1 MKTFKRY
8 LSVFMIIGVII
19 FTIGFVLLAID
30 KTYFKWQMVIAL
42 LAAICIYVFP
52 MSLYLSSRTS
62 TVEVRINKSKNE
74 LINKI
79 DDISFNKCNRKNKKE
94 VGKETIYSATD
105 KFSTWLTN
113 PVKVSDHDEYVIV
126 EVPKAYKKYYTSLA

>member
-1 MKTFKRY
+1 MNTFKRY
-8 LSVFMIIGVII
+8 LSVFLIIGVII
-19 FTIGFVLLAID
+19 FAIGFILLAID
-30 KTYFKWQMVIAL
+30 KTYFKWQMITAL
-42 LAAICIYVFP
+42 AAAICIYVFP
-52 MSLYLSSRTS
+52 MSLYLSSRAS
-62 TVEVRINKSKNE
+62 TVEVKINKSKNE

-94 VGKETIYSATD
+94 AGKETIYTTTN

-113 PVKVSDHDEYVIV
+113 PVKVSDHDDYIIV

>member
-1 MKTFKRY
+1 
-8 LSVFMIIGVII
+8 MIIGVII
-19 FTIGFVLLAID
+19 FAIGFVLLAID

-52 MSLYLSSRTS
+52 MSLYLSSRAS
-62 TVEVRINKSKNE
+62 TVEVR
-74 LINKI
+74 INKI

-105 KFSTWLTN
+105 KFSAWLTN

>member
-1 MKTFKRY
+1 MNTFKRY
-8 LSVFMIIGVII
+8 LSVFLIIGVII
-19 FTIGFVLLAID
+19 FAIGFILLAID
-30 KTYFKWQMVIAL
+30 KTYFKWQMITAL
-42 LAAICIYVFP
+42 AAAICIYVFP
-52 MSLYLSSRTS
+52 MSLYLSSRAS
-62 TVEVRINKSKNE
+62 TVEVKINKSKNE

-94 VGKETIYSATD
+94 VGKETIYTTTN

-113 PVKVSDHDEYVIV
+113 PVKVSDHDDYIIV

>member
-1 MKTFKRY
+1 
-8 LSVFMIIGVII
+8 MIIGVII
-19 FTIGFVLLAID
+19 FAIGFVLLAID

-52 MSLYLSSRTS
+52 MSLYLSSRAS

-79 DDISFNKCNRKNKKE
+79 DDISFNKCNRKNNKE

-105 KFSTWLTN
+105 KFSAWLTN

>member
-1 MKTFKRY
+1 MNTFKRY
-8 LSVFMIIGVII
+8 LSVLLIIGAVIFAI
-19 FTIGFVLLAID
+19 VFVLLAID
-30 KTYFKWQMVIAL
+30 KTYFKWQMIIAL
-42 LAAICIYVFP
+42 LAAVCIYVLP
-52 MSLYLSSRTS
+52 MSLFLSSRAS

-94 VGKETIYSATD
+94 AGKETIYSATD
-105 KFSTWLTN
+105 RFSAWLTN

-126 EVPKAYKKYYTSLA
+126 EVPKAYKKYYSSLA

>member
-1 MKTFKRY
+1 MNTFKRY
-8 LSVFMIIGVII
+8 FSVFLSIGVII
-19 FTIGFVLLAID
+19 FAIGFVLLAID

-42 LAAICIYVFP
+42 FAAICIYVFP
-52 MSLYLSSRTS
+52 MSLYLSSCAS

-94 VGKETIYSATD
+94 VGKETIYSAD
-105 KFSTWLTN
+105 NKFSAWLTN

>member
-8 LSVFMIIGVII
+8 LSVFMNIGVII
-19 FTIGFVLLAID
+19 FAIGFVLLAID

-52 MSLYLSSRTS
+52 MSLYLSSRAS

-105 KFSTWLTN
+105 KFSAWLTN

>member
-8 LSVFMIIGVII
+8 LSVFIIIGVII
-19 FTIGFVLLAID
+19 FAIGFVLLAID

-52 MSLYLSSRTS
+52 MSLYLSSRAS

-79 DDISFNKCNRKNKKE
+79 DDISFNKCNRKNKKKL
-94 VGKETIYSATD
+94 VKRQYIQQLINSA
-105 KFSTWLTN
+105 
-113 PVKVSDHDEYVIV
+113 HG
-126 EVPKAYKKYYTSLA
+126 

>member
-19 FTIGFVLLAID
+19 FAIGFVLLAID

-52 MSLYLSSRTS
+52 MSLYLSSRAS

-79 DDISFNKCNRKNKKE
+79 DDISFNKCDRKDKKE
-94 VGKETIYSATD
+94 IGKETIYSKTNR
-105 KFSTWLTN
+105 FSAWLTN

-126 EVPKAYKKYYTSLA
+126 EVPKAYKKFYTNLA

>member
-19 FTIGFVLLAID
+19 FAIGFVLLAID

-52 MSLYLSSRTS
+52 MSLYLSSRAS

-105 KFSTWLTN
+105 KFSAWLTN
-113 PVKVSDHDEYVIV
+113 PVKVSDHDEYIIV

>member
-19 FTIGFVLLAID
+19 FAIGFVLLAID

-52 MSLYLSSRTS
+52 MSLYLSSRAL

-105 KFSTWLTN
+105 KFSAWLTN

>member
-1 MKTFKRY
+1 MNTFKRY
-8 LSVFMIIGVII
+8 LSVFLIIGVII
-19 FTIGFVLLAID
+19 FVIGFILLAID
-30 KTYFKWQMVIAL
+30 KTYFKWQMITAL
-42 LAAICIYVFP
+42 AAAICIYVFP
-52 MSLYLSSRTS
+52 MSLYLSSRAS
-62 TVEVRINKSKNE
+62 TVEVKINKSKNE

-94 VGKETIYSATD
+94 VGKETIYTTTN

-113 PVKVSDHDEYVIV
+113 PVKVSDHDEYIIV

>member
-1 MKTFKRY
+1 
-8 LSVFMIIGVII
+8 MIIGVII
-19 FTIGFVLLAID
+19 FAIGFVLLAID

-42 LAAICIYVFP
+42 LAAICIYVFT
-52 MSLYLSSRTS
+52 MSLYLSNRAS

-94 VGKETIYSATD
+94 VGKETIYSAAD
-105 KFSTWLTN
+105 KFSAWLTN
-113 PVKVSDHDEYVIV
+113 PVKVSDHDEYVIA

>member
-19 FTIGFVLLAID
+19 FTIGFVLLAIN

-94 VGKETIYSATD
+94 VGKETIYSAAD
-105 KFSTWLTN
+105 KFSAWLTN

>member
-19 FTIGFVLLAID
+19 FAIGFVLLAID

-52 MSLYLSSRTS
+52 MSLYLSSRAS

-79 DDISFNKCNRKNKKE
+79 DDILFNKCNRKNKKE

-105 KFSTWLTN
+105 KFSAWLTS

>member
-8 LSVFMIIGVII
+8 LSVFLAIGGIV
-19 FTIGFVLLAID
+19 FAVGFVLLAID
-30 KTYFKWQMVIAL
+30 KTYFKWQMIAAL
-42 LAAICIYVFP
+42 LAAVCIYVFP
-52 MSLYLSSRTS
+52 MSLYLSSRAS

-94 VGKETIYSATD
+94 NGKETIYSAAD
-105 KFSTWLTN
+105 KFSAWLTN
-113 PVKVSDHDEYVIV
+113 PVKVSDHDGYVIV
-126 EVPKAYKKYYTSLA
+126 EVPMAYKKYYTSLA